1 MEKLGTFILD
11 HWILSF
17 ALVFLSILL
26 LSDMLKSKFLG
37 FKDVDPN
44 GAIRQINQAD
54 AVMLDVREDKEYAEG
69 HISGALHIPL
79 GVLDKRLSELE
90 AYKSRPIIVY
100 CRSGDRATRAG
111 ALLRKQGF
119 QTVYKLAGGIMAW
132 KNANLPTN
140 K

>member
-17 ALVFLSILL
+17 ALIFLAILL
-26 LSDMLKSKFLG
+26 LSDILKSKFLG

-69 HISGALHIPL
+69 HITEALHIPL
-79 GVLDKRLSELE
+79 GVLDKRLDELE
-90 AYKSRPIIVY
+90 SYKSRPIIVY
-100 CRSGDRATRAG
+100 CRSGERATRAG

-119 QTVYKLAGGIMAW
+119 QTVFKLAGGILAW
-132 KNANLPTN
+132 KNANLPTS

>member
-1 MEKLGTFILD
+1 MEKLGIFILD

-69 HISGALHIPL
+69 HISEALHIPL
-79 GVLDKRLSELE
+79 GVLDKRLGELE
-90 AYKSRPIIVY
+90 SYKSRPIIVY

-119 QTVYKLAGGIMAW
+119 QAVYKLAGGILAW
-132 KNANLPTN
+132 KNANLPTS

>member
-1 MEKLGTFILD
+1 MEKIGIFILD

-26 LSDMLKSKFLG
+26 LSDILKSKFLG

-69 HISGALHIPL
+69 HISEALHIPL
-79 GVLDKRLSELE
+79 GVLDKRLGELE
-90 AYKSRPIIVY
+90 SYKSRPIIIY

-119 QTVYKLAGGIMAW
+119 QTVYKLAGGILAW
-132 KNANLPTN
+132 KNANLPTS

>member
-1 MEKLGTFILD
+1 MEKLGIFILD

-69 HISGALHIPL
+69 HISEALHIPL
-79 GVLDKRLSELE
+79 GVLDKRLNELE
-90 AYKSRPIIVY
+90 SYKSRPIIVY

-119 QTVYKLAGGIMAW
+119 QTVYKLGGGILAW
-132 KNANLPTN
+132 KNANLPTS